1 MVKFDDMPKTDEH
14 TKRWNQIARE
24 TLKGRVIADAFY
36 MSHDDCESMGWQGRA
51 LIVQFTDGSQL
62 MAQCDDE
69 GNDAGALLWA
79 DDKTST
85 LLPVL

>member
-1 MVKFDDMPKTDEH
+1 MPKTDEH

-24 TLKGRVIADAFY
+24 TLKGRTIADAFY
-36 MSHDDCESMGWQGRA
+36 MGDADLELLGWHSRG

-69 GNDAGALLWA
+69 GNDAGALAWA
-79 DDKTST
+79 NETDSK
-85 LLPVL
+85 LFPVL